1 VRLPLYIAALTMTL
15 GCAKSNAPA
24 SPDSAVTST
33 TSTQVGDDDDGTP
46 TQTFET
52 LAPSAEPPGDL
63 DVGEVPLFVSY
74 GFDDNGYSGLEGSG
88 GTGGMTWATD
98 FFRPLTNADGSP
110 ARVSFYYTSS
120 YAGVW
125 QSESPTYV
133 KRAWNI
139 ALADGHEVGNHT
151 NTHGHGS
158 AYTAEQ
164 WDDELSTCNAL
175 LTLPFDPDE
184 VDFSPDDTKGI
195 GASPDQLLGFR
206 TPFLEYN
213 DALFE
218 VILSQGLTYDCSIED
233 GWQPE
238 QDGTNYFWPYTLDG
252 GSPGHDVLVSW
263 GLKEP
268 ITAHPGLWELP
279 VHPVI
284 VPPDDKAAE
293 YGIAPGL
300 RDRLHADVDWFDVGS
315 GKITGFDYNLW
326 VLFNM
331 SKDEVLATL
340 KYTLDLRLE
349 GNRAPFMFGAHT
361 DTYSDK
367 YQAGLASTASERQ
380 ECLEEFITYAL
391 SKPEVRV
398 APMSDI
404 LDWVQ
409 HPTPLP

>member
-1 VRLPLYIAALTMTL
+1 
-15 GCAKSNAPA
+15 
-24 SPDSAVTST
+24 
-33 TSTQVGDDDDGTP
+33 
-46 TQTFET
+46 
-52 LAPSAEPPGDL
+52 
-63 DVGEVPLFVSY
+63 
-74 GFDDNGYSGLEGSG
+74 
-88 GTGGMTWATD
+88 
-98 FFRPLTNADGSP
+98 
-110 ARVSFYYTSS
+110 VSFYYTSS